1 MFSDSEID
9 IIPMS
14 KGELA
19 MMYSPHLTQRSAT
32 RRLAL
37 WIDMNQ
43 TLLNALAQSGYRK
56 TARVLT
62 AKQVGLIVEH
72 LGEP

>member
-1 MFSDSEID
+1 MYDVEILP
-9 IIPMS
+9 IS

-19 MMYSPHLTQRSAT
+19 MMYSPQLSQRSAT

-37 WIDMNQ
+37 WIDMNPK
-43 TLLNALAQSGYRK
+43 LVDALARVGYRK
-56 TARVLT
+56 TLRVFT
-62 AKQVGLIVEH
+62 AKQMELIVEY